1 MQELKHQMP
10 YLNVKKNNV
19 CSRSHKMADDK
30 RCEVFSD
37 LKKVEKEKQWS
48 IIGTDRVVFTCH

>member
-1 MQELKHQMP
+1 
-10 YLNVKKNNV
+10 
-19 CSRSHKMADDK
+19 MADDK
-30 RCEVFSD
+30 RCDVFSD

>member
-1 MQELKHQMP
+1 MP

-19 CSRSHKMADDK
+19 RSRSHKMADDK